1 MITLDNR
8 IDRSPVIYGP
18 DGSATTLSRIP
29 LNDRVI
35 KEEWLQELIR
45 KSPDIL
51 PVSEIEPIFA
61 PLISIGKEVQ
71 TNAGP
76 IDNLFLN
83 AQGYPTIVEAKLW
96 SNPEARRQVVGQII
110 DYASELRRWSYD
122 DLERSVKEYNSKYR
136 GQSLGIMETLRLYA
150 EIPETEEAAIIDTVI
165 RNFQKSRFLLVL
177 VGDGIREDV
186 ERMTDLLHGT
196 PDRQFTLAL
205 VELQLYQSD
214 VIGDGTILVVPQ
226 VVTRTKEI
234 VRAVVR
240 VEGEATAVH
249 ISPDLDE
256 TGKPGVTLTEDE
268 FFQALGADQDRGV
281 AAFARQIAEDMKKR
295 GCIIEWGS
303 GSLKVKLP
311 DPSGSGTKLSLF
323 YIETNGNTYLG
334 YLLDQLR
341 DLELPETIANDLV
354 RESGR
359 SIGKTLPEPK
369 RGRWWATLGSLKE
382 LQSHY
387 DTFRSVVEK
396 TIDQI
401 RQASE
406 ESH

>member
-1 MITLDNR
+1 MITLGNR
-8 IDRSPVIYGP
+8 IDQRPVVCKP
-18 DGSATTLSRIP
+18 DGSAIPLNRIP
-29 LNDRVI
+29 LNDREI
-35 KEEWLQELIR
+35 EEGWLQELIR
-45 KSPDIL
+45 ENPDIL

-61 PLISIGKEVQ
+61 PLISIGKDVQ

-83 AQGYPTIVEAKLW
+83 PQGYPTIVETKLW
-96 SNPEARRQVVGQII
+96 RNPEARRRVVGQII
-110 DYASELRRWSYD
+110 DYTSELRCWNYD
-122 DLERSVKEYNSKYR
+122 DLERSVKEYNRKYN
-136 GQSLGIMETLRLYA
+136 GQSLGIMETLRLHA
-150 EIPETEEAAIIDTVI
+150 EIPDTEEAVIIDTVM
-165 RNFQKSRFLLVL
+165 RNLQKSRFLLLL
-177 VGDGIREDV
+177 VGDGIREEV

-214 VIGDGTILVVPQ
+214 VIGDETILVVPQ
-226 VVTRTKEI
+226 VVTRTKEV

-249 ISPDLDE
+249 ITSGLDE
-256 TGKPGVTLTEDE
+256 TGKPGVTLTEEE
-268 FFQALGADQDRGV
+268 FFQALRADQDHG
-281 AAFARQIAEDMKKR
+281 AAVFARQIIENMESR
-295 GCIIEWGS
+295 GCIIEWGV

-311 DPSGSGTKLSLF
+311 DPSGNGRKLSLF
-323 YIETNGNTYLG
+323 YIEKNGNTWVG

-341 DLELPETIANDLV
+341 ALELPETIANDLV

-369 RGRWWATLGSLKE
+369 GGNSWVTLGSLRE
-382 LQSHY
+382 LHPHY